1 MFPNYLDGAK
11 VKYYT
16 KKDDFGTVDCN
27 DGEKIIDI
35 KYLAICSYA
44 NEHGFYLFFCDEKF
58 NTVSDYFFDIIKE
71 CKIIAEKSK
80 ENIVWI
86 EKI

>member
-16 KKDDFGTVDCN
+16 KKYNFGTVDCN

-44 NEHGFYLFFCDEKF
+44 NEHGFYLFFFVMK
-58 NTVSDYFFDIIKE
+58 NSTRLVIIF
-71 CKIIAEKSK
+71 ST
-80 ENIVWI
+80 
-86 EKI
+86 

>member
-27 DGEKIIDI
+27 DGERILDI

-44 NEHGFYLFFCDEKF
+44 NEFLGGSYETKRTLR
-58 NTVSDYFFDIIKE
+58 
-71 CKIIAEKSK
+71 KSMAR
-80 ENIVWI
+80 NSTQFP
-86 EKI
+86 

>member
-1 MFPNYLDGAK
+1 VFPNYLDGVK

-16 KKDDFGTVDCN
+16 KKYNFGTVDCN

-44 NEHGFYLFFCDEKF
+44 NEHGFYLFFL
-58 NTVSDYFFDIIKE
+58 
-71 CKIIAEKSK
+71 
-80 ENIVWI
+80 
-86 EKI
+86 